1 MLKDIPRCES
11 IPDECPDDG
20 RHVYGNV
27 KANFTLDSSEE
38 EDYCWEIGTTCPDEV
53 SVVKARIDD
62 DGNLYVYCQYDWTLR
77 RKQIE
82 DLVQDFKYL
91 QAHFT
96 NSMESNQP
104 HQTILIQ
111 VKAVWQLLGGSSNL
125 ADGLNGDASTYVENL
140 TQLDLKKDMAKIL
153 FVAR

>member
-1 MLKDIPRCES
+1 
-11 IPDECPDDG
+11 
-20 RHVYGNV
+20 
-27 KANFTLDSSEE
+27 
-38 EDYCWEIGTTCPDEV
+38 
-53 SVVKARIDD
+53 
-62 DGNLYVYCQYDWTLR
+62 LYVYCQYDWTLR